1 MFGKTDL
8 TKIEKLLRQ
17 VVANQERLLNCWEE
31 SPVAKP
37 AKTAPE
43 KLKRAVGL
51 GIPEELA
58 RLHLGTVLQEKKGIS
73 VEVAIINYFTAK
85 VSKSASAEALISR
98 MSWWRNYYN
107 GGGAD
112 QVKLEGKERQTL
124 VVNGLVSLLESKQLV
139 AKTGIRLGSLTV
151 LFGLSSNIP
160 TQKRISLAKA
170 KALLKLRFP
179 EDIK

>member
-8 TKIEKLLRQ
+8 TKIEKLLQRII
-17 VVANQERLLNCWEE
+17 ANQNKLLACWEE

-51 GIPEELA
+51 GIPEELSK
-58 RLHLGTVLQEKKGIS
+58 LHPGTVLQEKKGIS

-112 QVKLEGKERQTL
+112 QLKGKERQTL
-124 VVNGLVSLLESKQLV
+124 VVNGLVNLLESKQLV
-139 AKTGIRLGSLTV
+139 AKTGIILGSLTV

>member
-8 TKIEKLLRQ
+8 TKIEKLLQRII
-17 VVANQERLLNCWEE
+17 ANQNKLLACWEDE
-31 SPVAKP
+31 APVAKP

-51 GIPEELA
+51 GIPEELSK
-58 RLHLGTVLQEKKGIS
+58 LHPGTVLQEKKGIS

-112 QVKLEGKERQTL
+112 QLKGKERQTL
-124 VVNGLVSLLESKQLV
+124 VVNGLVNLLESKQLV